1 MLGWDDQPNQVYDPQ
16 VIATNLVDGNY
27 DYKTRSVKWASTDQ
41 KHKLPK
47 SLFLTAAPAF
57 FAGYTWPWVDSTG
70 ATKLHT
76 LPAKAR
82 YDSGT
87 PFKRP

>member
-1 MLGWDDQPNQVYDPQ
+1 MMGWDDQPNQVYDAQ

-27 DYKTRSVKWASTDQ
+27 DYKTRSVIWDAGDT

-47 SLFLTAAPAF
+47 SLFLTKAPSF
-57 FAGYTWPWVDSTG
+57 FTGYAWPWVDPTSK
-70 ATKLHT
+70 TKLST

-82 YDSGT
+82 YDADT
-87 PFKRP
+87 PFARH